1 MKKNK
6 RFASLALVTLLA
18 PTLLNAQ
25 CALAEET
32 PSVPAEQQQEVVPE
46 KEQPEAE
53 KEVEPEKQPEPESET
68 KPETPVEETKP
79 ENKPEKDPTKE
90 EAKPEA
96 EKEAEKKEQPKEE
109 KAATN
114 VTVTVSLIDQTTGII
129 QNLPITGE
137 AGSTTNIKLPLPAGQ
152 YEFVSTSDALA
163 IPIAD
168 ATSQLGLQLTFP
180 SSATGSYDISV
191 TVRQL
196 AGIVGG
202 NVFVLHLDDL
212 GNELTQAVTILGGFV
227 GEGYTT
233 EPKNIP
239 GYTLVETPLNN
250 IGTFTETEQSVT
262 YRYDRVQTTV
272 SVVCVDENGV
282 PLGDVVSQA
291 GKFND
296 TFTITAPEVAGYEY
310 LGISQ
315 ATYSNPSTTFSGTY
329 GLEDQNFVAT
339 YKKIVEVPATPADP
353 TPSIQTVAVP
363 NLLNQVPVKTENPKK
378 EHKKL
383 PETGETETSSFV
395 VSMGVTLIAA
405 VYFTKKKREDQF
417 SL

>member
-32 PSVPAEQQQEVVPE
+32 PSAPSEQQQEIVPE

-53 KEVEPEKQPEPESET
+53 KEVEPEKQTESET
-68 KPETPVEETKP
+68 KPETPVEESKP

-90 EAKPEA
+90 EAKTET
-96 EKEAEKKEQPKEE
+96 EKESEKKEQPKKE

-137 AGSTTNIKLPLPAGQ
+137 VGTTTNLELPLTAGK

-168 ATSQLGLQLTFP
+168 ATGHLGLQLTFP
-180 SSATGSYDISV
+180 SSATGSYAISV

-212 GNELTQAVTILGGFV
+212 GNELTQAVTVLGGFV
-227 GEGYTT
+227 GETYTT

-239 GYTLVETPLNN
+239 GYTLVETPLNYT
-250 IGTFTETEQSVT
+250 GTFTETEQSVT

-339 YKKIVEVPATPADP
+339 YRKIVEVPATPADP
-353 TPSIQTVAVP
+353 TPNIQTAAIP
-363 NLLNQVPVKTENPKK
+363 NLLNQLPVKTETPKK